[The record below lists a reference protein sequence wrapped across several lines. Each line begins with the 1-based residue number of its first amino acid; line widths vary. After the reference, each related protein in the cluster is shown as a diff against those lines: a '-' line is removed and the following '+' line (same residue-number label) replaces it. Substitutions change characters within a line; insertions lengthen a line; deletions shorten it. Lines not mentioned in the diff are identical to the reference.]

1 MEVMAEEQRHAKDNP
16 QKGKIMTYNE
26 ALSLVLELAEQ
37 NALDPK
43 LCEFELMT
51 EALEHQK
58 ALAIMDQLDPAKVL
72 AGKIADAAGQIV
84 GEDLNMGP
92 VKTCALESLGV
103 LIPVLKQAVHNYNR
117 HIIDSTLI

>member
-1 MEVMAEEQRHAKDNP
+1 
-16 QKGKIMTYNE
+16 MTYNE

-43 LCEFELMT
+43 TCDFELMT
-51 EALEHQK
+51 EAFSQQK
-58 ALAIMDQLDPAKVL
+58 ALAVIRQLDPAKVL
-72 AGKIADAAGQIV
+72 AGKMADAAGQIV

-92 VKTCALESLGV
+92 VKSCALDSLVV

-117 HIIDSTLI
+117 HMIDSTLI